1 MSRRVAVVGQE
12 HQDCVRSSGRNLL
25 AQLCKA
31 LILAHIFE
39 RYSPLQFGS
48 FPPDGF
54 IDETSPQSVVLRDQS
69 GESIW
74 ITQSRNRL
82 NYEIH
87 TNIFRASVR

>member
-1 MSRRVAVVGQE
+1 
-12 HQDCVRSSGRNLL
+12 L
-25 AQLCKA
+25 AQARATRQTDPNTPML
-31 LILAHIFE
+31 
-39 RYSPLQFGS
+39 R

-87 TNIFRASVR
+87 TNVLRNATR